1 MVRLKSQ
8 YSHNNPFTQYQLYFR
23 LEDQIDVSE
32 KLFDTYP
39 ILIYPC
45 RIYDSG
51 LGQLRAPRKGIKI
64 NCILKIY
71 QGEDFLL

>member
-1 MVRLKSQ
+1 MVRLKSE
-8 YSHNNPFTQYQLYFR
+8 YSHNHHFRHNYLYFR

-51 LGQLRAPRKGIKI
+51 LGQLRAPRKGIEI
-64 NCILKIY
+64 NSFLKIY
-71 QGEDFLL
+71 KERDFR